1 MLSGPRGS
9 GPFHGPRAWMPIRS
23 RRYVRSRLEASEVP
37 ALEDR
42 DSREERPPIR
52 EQPVARGPYG
62 VHQRIEP
69 RLVRKEAHEITES
82 GSDGDPRSGARE
94 IEGNEP
100 PRRPHD
106 GRGAVRP
113 EAHEPEVPGKR
124 CEALRTGVCE
134 LGDVP
139 ERCPDDV
146 APLGKRQSVCSF
158 ATPVRRTPW

>member
-1 MLSGPRGS
+1 
-9 GPFHGPRAWMPIRS
+9 
-23 RRYVRSRLEASEVP
+23 RYVRSRFQASEVP

-52 EQPVARGPYG
+52 EQPVPRGPYG

-69 RLVRKEAHEITES
+69 RLVRKKAHEITES
-82 GSDGDPRSGARE
+82 GSDGDPTAGARE

-100 PRRPHD
+100 ARRPHA

-124 CEALRTGVCE
+124 YEPLRAGVSE
-134 LGDVP
+134 VGDVA
-139 ERCPDDV
+139 EGCPNDV
-146 APLGKRQSVCSF
+146 SPLGKGQ
-158 ATPVRRTPW
+158 AA